1 MGAKIYSI
9 YLIKPTRYDDDGYP
23 VQWWR
28 SMIPANSLAC
38 VTALVKDSLERGVL
52 GETQTRLTII
62 DEIHTVVR
70 TGRII
75 REVAASGGPAVVF
88 MVGVQTNQF
97 PRAVD
102 LARPLRAAG
111 IQVCIGGFHVSGCIS
126 MLKEMPADLKAA
138 QALGIS
144 FFAGEA
150 EDGRLDEVL
159 LDARDGAL
167 KPVYDHV
174 KATPNLAG
182 APTPKLD
189 RALIAKTKGT
199 WASFDLGRG
208 CPFECSFCTIINV
221 QGRKSRFR
229 TVEDLEKI
237 IRDNAAEGIYQFFVT
252 DDNFARNKNWKA
264 FLGTLARLKHEEGIH
279 QLRLIMQVDTLAH
292 RIDGFIDACVAA
304 GLNQVFVGLENINTD
319 NLQAAKKRQNR
330 VEEYR
335 EMFLAWKKHPLVVIC
350 GYIIGFP
357 FDTKESILRDIQI
370 IKNELPV
377 DILYL
382 NYLTPLP
389 GSEDHR
395 RLLDAGAWMD
405 SDMNKYDLNHRVSH
419 HPVMSDAEWESAY
432 QEAHASFYTFEHM
445 ETVIRRMAAL
455 GSNMR
460 KTTVGLLTAYR
471 EIVRL
476 EKVAKLEGGL
486 IRIKDRRQRRPGRP
500 IEPAVSFYPRYAAHL
515 VWVLSGEISTFVRLR
530 RFMRKILKDPDR
542 FAYTDAA
549 IAPVGQETAPLH
561 LLDET
566 RGGDVIVARRA
577 RQAVYA
583 PITVDPILDPAE
595 AEPPEKALA
604 VG

>member
-1 MGAKIYSI
+1 MVATTYSI

-28 SMIPANSLAC
+28 SIIPANSLAC
-38 VTALVKDSLERGVL
+38 VTALVKDCIDRGVL
-52 GETQTRLTII
+52 GEAAAHITVI
-62 DEIHTVVR
+62 DEIHTRVR
-70 TGRII
+70 VDRIL
-75 REVAASGGPAVVF
+75 REISARGGPAVVF
-88 MVGVQTNQF
+88 MVGVQSNQY
-97 PRAVD
+97 PRALD

-111 IQVCIGGFHVSGCIS
+111 VPVCIGGFHVSGCLS
-126 MLKEMPADLKAA
+126 MLDEMPPEMKEA
-138 QALGIS
+138 QALGVS

-150 EDGRLDEVL
+150 EEERLDEVL
-159 LDARDGAL
+159 LDAFAGAL
-167 KPVYDHV
+167 KPIYNHV
-174 KATPNLAG
+174 KSTPNLAG

-189 RALIAKTKGT
+189 RALISRTIGT

-237 IRDNAAEGIYQFFVT
+237 IRDNAAQGITRFFIT

-264 FLGTLARLKHEEGIH
+264 FLGTLARLKHEEGID
-279 QLRLIMQVDTLAH
+279 LRLIMQVDTLCH

-304 GLNQVFVGLENINTD
+304 GLNQVFVGLENINSD
-319 NLQAAKKRQNR
+319 NLLAAKKRQNR

-335 EMFLAWKKHPLVVIC
+335 EMFLEWKKHPVVIIC
-350 GYIIGFP
+350 GYIIGLP
-357 FDTKESILRDIQI
+357 FDTKQSILHDIEI
-370 IKNELPV
+370 LKNELPV

-395 RLLDAGAWMD
+395 RMLDTGAWMD
-405 SDMNKYDLNHRVSH
+405 SDMNRYDLNHRVSH
-419 HPVMSDAEWESAY
+419 HAVMSDEEWESAY
-432 QEAHASFYTFEHM
+432 REAHASFYTFEHM

-460 KTTVGLLTAYR
+460 KTTVGLLTGYR
-471 EIVRL
+471 EMVRL
-476 EKVAKLEGGL
+476 EGVAKLEGGL
-486 IRIKDRRQRRPGRP
+486 IRLKDRRQRRPTRK
-500 IEPAVSFYPRYAAHL
+500 IESQFVFYPKYAMHL
-515 VWVLSGEISTFVRLR
+515 ARALSGELHTYWRLR
-530 RFMRKILKDPDR
+530 RFMRRTLKDPAR

-549 IAPVGQETAPLH
+549 IAPVGQETTPLH

-566 RGGDVIVARRA
+566 RGGEMIAA
-577 RQAVYA
+577 RQARKAIYT
-583 PITVDPILDPAE
+583 TVKVVNSRTDRPVA
-595 AEPPEKALA
+595 AA
-604 VG
+604 